1 MTKEQVQIQ
10 LEHGT
15 LNLIKY
21 FIQLER
27 DEISINRN
35 PGNQDL
41 PEASNM
47 ALSRNYNTHT
57 KFIKNYAPLEDA
69 DKLKDFSI

>member
-21 FIQLER
+21 FIQLEG
-27 DEISINRN
+27 DEISININ
-35 PGNQDL
+35 PGNQYL
-41 PEASNM
+41 PAASNT
-47 ALSRNYNTHT
+47 ALSRNYNTNT
-57 KFIKNYAPLEDA
+57 KLIKNYASL
-69 DKLKDFSI
+69 